1 MMTGTLRSDGK
12 IEMKGWSKTAEPIM
26 VPATQ

>member
-1 MMTGTLRSDGK
+1 MITGTARPDAK

-26 VPATQ
+26 VPAN